1 MFDNFSNKISGIFD
15 KISRRRFISEDD
27 LKEALREIR
36 IALLEADVS
45 LLVAKDFIAKIK
57 EVAVGQE
64 IFKSVSPGQM
74 VIKIVNDELVKLLGS
89 EKSEINLNI
98 APPAIILVAGL
109 QASGKTTS
117 CAKLTNLLKKQG
129 KRVLLASLDVY
140 RPAAAKQLQILA
152 DQLEVDCAEFNSD
165 ESPLNLALSAKKRAQ
180 DYNYDVLILDSAG
193 RNIIDQDMMQEIIE
207 VEKKINPIETL
218 LVVDAMIGQDG
229 VNVANKF
236 KESLNLTGIILTR
249 LDGDARGG
257 AALTMKAITNCPIKF
272 IGVGEKIDDFEE
284 FNPDRIAS
292 RIVGMGDVVTLV
304 EKTKEFLDEEKA
316 EKTAKKLQK
325 GQFDLEDLLSQIRNM
340 KKMGGIAKITKM
352 LPGIGKIQKQIEE
365 KGGLDG
371 EIKLQ
376 EALILSMTRQE
387 RRKPEILNSS
397 RKRRIAAG
405 SGATI
410 QQVNSLLKK
419 YKQMQK
425 MVRKVSGKNSEEIEG
440 MMSQFS
446 GSKAP
451 NFNNIVNLNK

>member
-1 MFDNFSNKISGIFD
+1 
-15 KISRRRFISEDD
+15 
-27 LKEALREIR
+27 
-36 IALLEADVS
+36 
-45 LLVAKDFIAKIK
+45 
-57 EVAVGQE
+57 
-64 IFKSVSPGQM
+64 
-74 VIKIVNDELVKLLGS
+74 
-89 EKSEINLNI
+89 
-98 APPAIILVAGL
+98 
-109 QASGKTTS
+109 
-117 CAKLTNLLKKQG
+117 
-129 KRVLLASLDVY
+129 
-140 RPAAAKQLQILA
+140 
-152 DQLEVDCAEFNSD
+152 
-165 ESPLNLALSAKKRAQ
+165 
-180 DYNYDVLILDSAG
+180 
-193 RNIIDQDMMQEIIE
+193 
-207 VEKKINPIETL
+207 
-218 LVVDAMIGQDG
+218 
-229 VNVANKF
+229 
-236 KESLNLTGIILTR
+236 
-249 LDGDARGG
+249 
-257 AALTMKAITNCPIKF
+257 
-272 IGVGEKIDDFEE
+272 
-284 FNPDRIAS
+284 
-292 RIVGMGDVVTLV
+292 MGDVVTLV
-304 EKTKEFLDEEKA
+304 EKAKEFLDEEKA

>member
-272 IGVGEKIDDFEE
+272 IGVGEKIDDFE
-284 FNPDRIAS
+284 
-292 RIVGMGDVVTLV
+292 
-304 EKTKEFLDEEKA
+304 
-316 EKTAKKLQK
+316 
-325 GQFDLEDLLSQIRNM
+325 
-340 KKMGGIAKITKM
+340 
-352 LPGIGKIQKQIEE
+352 
-365 KGGLDG
+365 
-371 EIKLQ
+371 
-376 EALILSMTRQE
+376 
-387 RRKPEILNSS
+387 
-397 RKRRIAAG
+397 
-405 SGATI
+405 
-410 QQVNSLLKK
+410 
-419 YKQMQK
+419 
-425 MVRKVSGKNSEEIEG
+425 
-440 MMSQFS
+440 
-446 GSKAP
+446 
-451 NFNNIVNLNK
+451 